1 MLSRWAVIV
10 VVLSAG
16 IYLSLKANIEYYSF
30 FHGKDSVQ
38 IRKEFIDRGGQYQ
51 VEFKVEDG
59 DIVFDFG
66 GIEKHYTFTLEN
78 NSVSKNTF
86 IF

>member
-38 IRKEFIDRGGQYQ
+38 IRKEFIDTAKYKQFANISISDLEYY
-51 VEFKVEDG
+51 
-59 DIVFDFG
+59 INY
-66 GIEKHYTFTLEN
+66 HYKKTDQ
-78 NSVSKNTF
+78 K
-86 IF
+86 